1 MSSSLSKFFS
11 RVKKINFMRIKNIN
25 FAISASLAIISILLM
40 LFKGINFGIDFTGG
54 TIIEASLSEKRNI
67 SELYNLLEKHHIHN
81 TKIQEFDGN
90 NIMLRLPT
98 RAIANNDIENTKTIL
113 SDFFHGKITFK
124 KIDYVGP
131 QVGSELIKNGLMATA
146 FAFLTILLY
155 ISVRFEWQFGF
166 SIVLAL
172 LHDLIITMGFISLT
186 NIEFD
191 LTTIAA
197 ILTIIG
203 YSVNDSVVIFDRIR
217 ENLNKYMNKKLA
229 DIINISISETLSRTI
244 LTVFTT
250 LIAVISIALFGGP
263 AISDFGIITF
273 FGIIIG
279 TYSSIFTSA
288 PMLIHLVNKKS
299 KLMKYI

>member
-1 MSSSLSKFFS
+1 MFSLSNILS
-11 RVKKINFMRIKNIN
+11 AIKKINFMQIKNIN
-25 FAISASLAIISILLM
+25 FAISASLAILSILLI

-54 TIIEASLSEKRNI
+54 TIIEANLGEKKSI
-67 SELYNLLEKHHIHN
+67 SQLYSVLEEHHIHN
-81 TKIQEFDGN
+81 SKIQEFDGN
-90 NIMLRLPT
+90 NIMLKLPM
-98 RAIANNDIENTKTIL
+98 RNQASSNIEETKLIL
-113 SDFFHGKITFK
+113 NDFFKGNITFK
-124 KIDYVGP
+124 KIAYVGP
-131 QVGSELIKNGLMATA
+131 HVGSELIKDGILAIS

-155 ISVRFEWQFGF
+155 ISFRFEWQFGL
-166 SIVLAL
+166 SIILAL
-172 LHDLIITMGFISLT
+172 FHDLIITMGFISLT

-217 ENLNKYMNKKLA
+217 ENLNKYINKKL
-229 DIINISISETLSRTI
+229 DTIINISISETLSRTI

-250 LIAVISIALFGGP
+250 LIAVISIALFGGS

-273 FGIIIG
+273 FGIIVG